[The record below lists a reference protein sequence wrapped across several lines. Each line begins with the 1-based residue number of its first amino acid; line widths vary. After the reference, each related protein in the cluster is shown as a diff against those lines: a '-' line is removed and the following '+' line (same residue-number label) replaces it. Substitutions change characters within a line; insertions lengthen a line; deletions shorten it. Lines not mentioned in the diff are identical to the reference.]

1 MKKIINKKSE
11 KVLTNKL
18 IVREEM
24 SYIIFVDFMSLMFC
38 FVGILLLYIGI
49 GLTYSDMLSNKIISI
64 IMGLLFLI
72 VSLSILISV
81 NRRCINILK
90 GNYVIIEDVLKDKD
104 MFIDRSGDS
113 NDKYYLYFEKLFKK
127 YNHAELVKWKT
138 YNSSRKGDI
147 FYIVFTKS
155 DSYAFNSKKYK
166 LPDYSKLVP
175 VEELHNYT
183 FVKEFKLED
192 DEKIKQKENKKKQ

>member
-18 IVREEM
+18 IVKEEM

-38 FVGILLLYIGI
+38 FVGILLLYVY
-49 GLTYSDMLSNKIISI
+49 LTSSEILSNKIIGI
-64 IMGLLFLI
+64 ISGLLFLI

-90 GNYVIIEDVLKDKD
+90 GNYVIIEDILKDKD
-104 MFIDRSGDS
+104 MYIDRSSDGY
-113 NDKYYLYFEKLFKK
+113 DKYYLYFEKLKKK
-127 YNHAELVKWKT
+127 YNHTELVKWKT
-138 YNSSRKGDI
+138 YNSSRKGDK

-155 DSYAFNSKKYK
+155 DSYAFNSKEYK
-166 LPDYSKLVP
+166 LPDYNKIVP

-183 FVKEFKLED
+183 YVKEFKLED
-192 DEKIKQKENKKKQ
+192 AAEKSE